1 MQIQDKIIREF
12 NEINKL
18 LIMDT
23 PLIDIFWVL
32 ICAGL
37 VFLMQAGF
45 TCLESGLTRSKNSI
59 NVAVKNITDFGIS
72 TILFWL
78 FGFALMFGVTG
89 GGWIG
94 STGFFLSLDT
104 GSQRISF
111 FLFEIMFCATTV
123 TIVSGATAERLRF
136 RSYIIISI
144 ILAGL
149 IYPVFGHWVWNGIQ
163 IGKPSGWLGMMG
175 FVDFAGST
183 VVHSVG
189 GWVALAAL
197 MVIGSRTGRFPP
209 VGAHMK
215 IHGSNLPLSVLGA
228 LLLWIGWFGFNGGST
243 LTLNDQVAA
252 IITNTFLAGAAG
264 TMVTLTIGWIIRKQ
278 ADAELV
284 IFGSISGLVAITAS
298 AHVVSTV
305 YALII
310 GGIGGAVMLGV
321 DSLLEYLHVD
331 DAVGAIPVHLGAGV
345 WGTLAVAI
353 FGEEKLLNT
362 GLNRGDQL
370 LVQASG
376 IGVCFLWTFGIS
388 YGFFLI
394 VNRFF
399 PLRVS
404 LEDECVG
411 LNVSEHGATTE
422 LLDMFRTMDSQ
433 ARTGDMSLRVPVEP
447 FTEVGQIAERYNWVM
462 DALQRE
468 AAKTESSLQEK
479 ELLLREIHHRVKNNL
494 QVISSLLSLQSRY
507 HGDKQAMEMAHESQ
521 NRIKVMALIHEKLYR
536 SKDFANVEF
545 NDYIKSLVNDLYVSY
560 KVSISKISLK
570 MDIENISLGIDTAIP
585 TGLIVNELVTNCLKY
600 AFKPEKDGEIRI
612 SLRLLDSGEKEL
624 IVSDNGIGLPEG
636 LDIKKAESL
645 GLKMITNLTERS
657 LHGRVSIN
665 KDNGTEFQI
674 IFKEKEYKDRVNT

>member
-1 MQIQDKIIREF
+1 
-12 NEINKL
+12 
-18 LIMDT
+18 MDT
-23 PLIDIFWVL
+23 SLIDIFWVL

-45 TCLESGLTRSKNSI
+45 TCMESGLTRSKNSI
-59 NVAVKNITDFGIS
+59 NVAIKNITDFGIS
-72 TILFWL
+72 TILFWS
-78 FGFALMFGVTG
+78 FGFALMFGATS

-94 STGFFLSLDT
+94 STGFFLSLDA
-104 GSQRISF
+104 GSWRISF
-111 FLFEIMFCATTV
+111 FLFEIMFCATAV

-163 IGKPSGWLGMMG
+163 IRVPSGWLGMMG

-197 MVIGSRTGRFPP
+197 LVIGPRTGRFPA
-209 VGAHMK
+209 VGKHMK
-215 IHGSNLPLSVLGA
+215 IHGNNLPLSVLGV

-243 LTLNDQVAA
+243 LALNDQVAA
-252 IITNTFLAGAAG
+252 IITNTFLAGASG

-284 IFGSISGLVAITAS
+284 IFGSIAGLVAITAS
-298 AHVVSTV
+298 AHAVSTV
-305 YALII
+305 FALII

-321 DSLLEYLHVD
+321 DYLLEYLHID

-353 FGEEKLLNT
+353 FGDEKLLNT

-370 LVQASG
+370 LVQATG
-376 IGVCFLWTFGIS
+376 ISVCFLWTFGTS
-388 YGFFLI
+388 YGLFLLI
-394 VNRFF
+394 NRFF

-404 LEDECVG
+404 LEDERVG

-433 ARTGDMSLRVPVEP
+433 ARTGDMSLRVPIEP

-462 DALQRE
+462 DALQSE

-507 HGDKQAMEMAHESQ
+507 RKDEQAIEMAQESQ

-545 NDYIKSLVNDLYVSY
+545 NDYIKNLVNDLFASY
-560 KVSISKISLK
+560 KVSTSRISLK

-585 TGLIVNELVTNCLKY
+585 IGLIANELVTNCLKY
-600 AFKPEKDGEIRI
+600 AFKADKEGEIRI
-612 SLRLLDSGEKEL
+612 SLRLLDDGEKEL
-624 IVSDNGIGLPEG
+624 IVSDNGVGLPDS

-645 GLKMITNLTERS
+645 GLRMITNLTERS
-657 LHGRVSIN
+657 LHGKVNIN
-665 KDNGTEFQI
+665 KSNGTEFQI

>member
-1 MQIQDKIIREF
+1 
-12 NEINKL
+12 
-18 LIMDT
+18 MDT
-23 PLIDIFWVL
+23 SLKDIFWVL

-59 NVAVKNITDFGIS
+59 NVAIKNITDFGIS
-72 TILFWL
+72 TILFWT
-78 FGFALMFGVTG
+78 FGFALMFGTSIN
-89 GGWIG
+89 GWIG
-94 STGFFLSLDT
+94 STGFIFSVDN
-104 GSQRISF
+104 GSRLNAF
-111 FLFEIMFCATTV
+111 FLFEIMFCATAV

-149 IYPVFGHWVWNGIQ
+149 IYPVFGHWVWSGIQ
-163 IGKPSGWLGMMG
+163 TGILSGWLGKAG

-189 GWVALAAL
+189 GWVSLAAIL
-197 MVIGSRTGRFPP
+197 VIGPRTGRFPA

-215 IHGSNLPLSVLGA
+215 IHGSNLPLSVLGV

-243 LTLNDQVAA
+243 LALNDQVAP
-252 IITNTFLAGAAG
+252 IITNTFLAGASG
-264 TMVTLTIGWIIRKQ
+264 TMVTLTLGWIIRKQ
-278 ADAELV
+278 AEAEFV
-284 IFGSISGLVAITAS
+284 IFGSIAGLVAVTAS
-298 AHVVSTV
+298 AHAVNTV

-321 DSLLEYLHVD
+321 EYLLDYLHID

-353 FGEEKLLNT
+353 FGKEEILKT
-362 GLNRGDQL
+362 GLNRGEQL
-370 LVQASG
+370 LIQASG

-388 YGFFLI
+388 YGFFLLI
-394 VNRFF
+394 NRFF

-404 LEDECVG
+404 LEDEHIG

-422 LLDMFRTMDSQ
+422 LHDIFSTMDSQ

-507 HGDKQAMEMAHESQ
+507 RKDAQAIELAQESQ

-545 NDYIKSLVNDLYVSY
+545 SDYIKNLVNDLFASY
-560 KVSISKISLK
+560 KVSTSRISLK

-600 AFKPEKDGEIRI
+600 AFKPDKDGQIRI
-612 SLRLLDSGEKEL
+612 SLRSLDNGEKEL
-624 IVSDNGIGLPEG
+624 IVSDNGIGLPDS
-636 LDIKKAESL
+636 LDIDKAESL
-645 GLKMITNLTERS
+645 GLRMIANLTERS
-657 LHGRVSIN
+657 LHGKVNIN
-665 KDNGTEFQI
+665 KSNGTEFQI
-674 IFKEKEYKDRVNT
+674 IFKEKEYKDRVNTHST